1 MRDKIKILITNQK
14 GGVGKSTISANL
26 AGFLAIDKNI
36 KVSLVDFDKQG
47 TSSVLMSKNPH
58 TNIQSYKVGLSYQQ
72 NSNVTMLD
80 AKAALRRYG
89 AHADITIADLTWTF
103 GLPYDFMLEF
113 DVIIVPSSNS
123 KVEIASTEIFILE
136 YVQRMMVRLRQR
148 EQLILVAPSRVD
160 RNQLNEIK
168 FPGLGFLDNCSVCPP
183 IYRISQINN
192 EVLSDFWFR
201 IDNGIISENM
211 REFGEFVHEKILQI
225 RQKKAEASMG
235 LQPRA
240 SNIPIATNTSTA
252 PVLTHSSIDPVA
264 VVASA
269 TATSS
274 PAVASPTVSAPAVT
288 LASQTNSTQP
298 IEIIEKELPSN
309 PARLAPITSAQ
320 REFSFIPSFLRK
332 K

>member
-1 MRDKIKILITNQK
+1 MRDKLKILITNQK

-26 AGFLAIDKNI
+26 AGFLAIDKDI

-47 TSSVLMSKNPH
+47 TSSVLISKNPH
-58 TNIQSYKVGLSYQQ
+58 TNIQSYKSGLSYHQ
-72 NSNVTMLD
+72 NSNFTMLE

-89 AHADITIADLTWTF
+89 AHAEITIADLTWTF

-136 YVQRMMVRLRQR
+136 YIQRMMVRLRQKD
-148 EQLILVAPSRVD
+148 QIILVAPSRID

-168 FPGLGFLDNCSVCPP
+168 FPGLAFLDLCSVCPP

-201 IDNGIISENM
+201 IDNAIVAENM
-211 REFGEFVHEKILQI
+211 REFGEFVYEKIMHLK
-225 RQKKAEASMG
+225 RRKAEAPQT
-235 LQPRA
+235 LQPKIEMGAVYPSA
-240 SNIPIATNTSTA
+240 SHVEKPT
-252 PVLTHSSIDPVA
+252 
-264 VVASA
+264 
-269 TATSS
+269 
-274 PAVASPTVSAPAVT
+274 ASPSSEKRPLPVEP
-288 LASQTNSTQP
+288 SQ
-298 IEIIEKELPSN
+298 K
-309 PARLAPITSAQ
+309 
-320 REFSFIPSFLRK
+320 EFSFIPTFLRK

>member
-1 MRDKIKILITNQK
+1 VIEKIKILITNQK

-26 AGFLAIDKNI
+26 AGFIAIDKNI

-47 TSSVLMSKNPH
+47 TSSVLISKNPH
-58 TNIQSYKVGLSYQQ
+58 TNIQPYKAGLSYQQ
-72 NSNVTMLD
+72 NSNYTMLE

-123 KVEIASTEIFILE
+123 KLEIASTEIFILE
-136 YVQRMMVRLRQR
+136 YVQRMMVKLRQR

-168 FPGLGFLDNCSVCPP
+168 FSGLEFLENCSVCPP

-211 REFGEFVHEKILQI
+211 REFGEFIYEKILQI
-225 RQKKAEASMG
+225 KKKKAEAPMV
-235 LQPRA
+235 LQPRVSSA
-240 SNIPIATNTSTA
+240 SIR
-252 PVLTHSSIDPVA
+252 PVA
-264 VVASA
+264 SSTPTSLAISIAS
-269 TATSS
+269 
-274 PAVASPTVSAPAVT
+274 SAPAPLVNR
-288 LASQTNSTQP
+288 TNLEESADLV
-298 IEIIEKELPSN
+298 EKEPPSQ
-309 PARLAPITSAQ
+309 PVKLAPITPVQ

-332 K
+332 KGH

>member
-1 MRDKIKILITNQK
+1 MREKVKILITNQK

-26 AGFLAIDKNI
+26 AGFIAIDKDI
-36 KVSLVDFDKQG
+36 KVSLIDFDKQG
-47 TSSVLMSKNPH
+47 TSSVLISKNPH
-58 TNIQSYKVGLSYQQ
+58 TNIQPYKAGLSYQQ
-72 NSNVTMLD
+72 NSNQTILE

-113 DVIIVPSSNS
+113 DLIIVPSSNS

-136 YVQRMMVRLRQR
+136 YVQRMMVRLRHR
-148 EQLILVAPSRVD
+148 EQVILVAPSRVD
-160 RNQLNEIK
+160 RNQLNEIT
-168 FPGLGFLDNCSVCPP
+168 FPGLEFLDNCSVCPP

-211 REFGEFVHEKILQI
+211 REFGEFVYEKILQI
-225 RQKKAEASMG
+225 KKKKAEAPMV
-235 LQPRA
+235 LQPRVP
-240 SNIPIATNTSTA
+240 NIPAASSTSISLAVPNPSVDSVVIAASTF
-252 PVLTHSSIDPVA
+252 LD
-264 VVASA
+264 AS
-269 TATSS
+269 TT
-274 PAVASPTVSAPAVT
+274 SAPPVMPV
-288 LASQTNSTQP
+288 SQANGEEP
-298 IEIIEKELPSN
+298 PEVVEKEMPSQ
-309 PARLAPITSAQ
+309 PAKFAPITPIQ